1 MRKDIK
7 TLLEQNNFVYENRDF
22 TEYVPGNYYYNSLG
36 GWVSEYHQIYYRQ
49 YKYFQVMLFVAP
61 HFDKRFPPHKKRGYI
76 FSQYLTKQEQ
86 IESYIYTDCVYF
98 KMRNIE
104 LDYGKQANQTDEYA
118 TPLRCLTEKMNT
130 YQGIRKMRK
139 LHKKFCP
146 TKFKGNWKNMS
157 IPQLKKMIT
166 EFETYDLALE
176 KAIKERKMLAK
187 VNKISED
194 FV

>member
-7 TLLEQNNFVYENRDF
+7 TLLEQNNFVHENRDF
-22 TEYVPGNYYYNSLG
+22 TEYVPGNYHSLG
-36 GWVSEYHQIYYRQ
+36 GWVSEFHEIFYKQF
-49 YKYFQVMLFVAP
+49 KYFQVMLFVAP
-61 HFDKRFPPHKKRGYI
+61 HYDKRFPPHKKRGYI

-86 IESYIYTDCVYF
+86 IESYVYTDCVYF

-104 LDYGKQANQTDEYA
+104 LDYGTQANQTDSYS
-118 TPLRCLTEKMNT
+118 TPLRCLTPKMNT

-139 LHKKFCP
+139 LHKKLCP

-176 KAIKERKMLAK
+176 RAIKESKMFKK
-187 VNKISED
+187 VNKIKED